1 MKPVEK
7 KAVETAH
14 SDSLY
19 FASTALARQIEK
31 IAREAWKPSKLHP
44 SHAHLLSLMLTDID
58 IFGIT
63 TGGLSYPGF
72 LSKELLLSPST
83 ITRLL
88 KKLEK
93 MGLVTRIP
101 YEHLMVIQPTD
112 KARALKPILDQCEH
126 AFIMQCTGLL
136 GDREMNSLTGT
147 LNESTDLL
155 AKRVWK
161 TS

>member
-7 KAVETAH
+7 KAAETAH

-19 FASTALARQIEK
+19 FASAALARQIEK
-31 IAREAWKPSKLHP
+31 IAKKAWKPSGLHP
-44 SHAHLLSLMLTDID
+44 SHAHLLSLILEDTYMEGVSMD
-58 IFGIT
+58 GI
-63 TGGLSYPGF
+63 SYPGF

-93 MGLVTRIP
+93 MGLVTRSP
-101 YEHLMVIQPTD
+101 YENLMVIQPTD
-112 KARALKPILDQCEH
+112 KAKELKSILDQCGYEFALH
-126 AFIMQCTGLL
+126 CSKLL
-136 GDREMNSLTGT
+136 GDREMSHLTDA

-155 AKRVWK
+155 AKRVAR